1 MNNVNA
7 ARLERSGSGAKKR
20 HEYQTISEESS
31 LVKAVIMAGGK
42 GTRLRPLTSNQP
54 KPMISIVN
62 KPCMEHIVN
71 LLKRHGF
78 EEIVTTLGF
87 MPEAIEDYFGDGSD
101 WGVEIEHSIE
111 EEPAGTAGSVKL
123 AEDKLTER
131 FIVVSGD
138 ALTDAD
144 LSKAVEF
151 HEKNGAEATLVL
163 QEVDD
168 PSEFGIV
175 VVDDDGRVER
185 FLEKP
190 DPEEVFSYTANTGIY
205 VLEPGILK
213 DIPADEEYDFADD
226 LFPKLLDEGRSVYGY
241 VTEKPYWE
249 DIGNIDQYL
258 DAQRAVLR
266 GEVKGIEI
274 PGSEVR
280 VDGAFVGKDTK
291 VGEEK
296 LEAPA
301 VIGDHVKVAN
311 GARVGPDTV
320 LGPNVIV
327 ESGAKV
333 VGSTVAEGS
342 VIGEDAELDGAL
354 VGRSCK
360 VGKKA
365 RLLDDSALG
374 DNVEVGEGATVEAE
388 VAVFPDKSVED
399 GTTVSEDMT

>member
-1 MNNVNA
+1 M
-7 ARLERSGSGAKKR
+7 
-20 HEYQTISEESS
+20 
-31 LVKAVIMAGGK
+31 KAVIMAGGK

-78 EEIVTTLGF
+78 EDIVTTLGF
-87 MPEAIEDYFGDGSD
+87 MPGAIEDYFGDGSAWD
-101 WGVEIEHSIE
+101 VKMQHSIE

-123 AEDKLTER
+123 AEEELTER
-131 FIVVSGD
+131 FIAVSGD
-138 ALTDAD
+138 ALTDTD

-151 HEKNGAEATLVL
+151 HEKSGAEATLVL

-175 VVDDDGRVER
+175 VVDDDGKVER

-205 VLEPGILK
+205 VLEPGILGE
-213 DIPADEEYDFADD
+213 IPADEEYDFADD
-226 LFPKLLDEGRSVYGY
+226 LFPKLLDEGRPVYGY

-258 DAQRAVLR
+258 DAQRAVLG
-266 GEVKGIEI
+266 GEVKGIEL
-274 PGSEVR
+274 PGSEGS
-280 VDGAFVGKDTK
+280 VDGVFVGKDTK
-291 VGEEK
+291 VVEEQLK
-296 LEAPA
+296 APA
-301 VIGDHVKVAN
+301 VIGANVKIAA
-311 GARVGPDTV
+311 GAQIGPYTV
-320 LGPNVIV
+320 LGPNVTV
-327 ESGAKV
+327 EEGAKV

-342 VIGEDAELDGAL
+342 TIGANAELDGAL

-360 VGKKA
+360 VGA
-365 RLLDDSALG
+365 NVRLMKVSAIG

-388 VAVFPDKSVED
+388 VAVFPEKTVEE
-399 GTTVSEDMT
+399 GATVTEDMT

>member
-1 MNNVNA
+1 M
-7 ARLERSGSGAKKR
+7 
-20 HEYQTISEESS
+20 
-31 LVKAVIMAGGK
+31 KAVIMAGGK

-78 EEIVTTLGF
+78 EDIVTTLGF
-87 MPEAIEDYFGDGSD
+87 MPEVIEDYFGDGSAWD
-101 WGVEIEHSIE
+101 VEMEHSIE
-111 EEPAGTAGSVKL
+111 EEPAGTAGSIKL
-123 AEDKLTER
+123 AEDKLAER

-151 HEKNGAEATLVL
+151 HEKSGAEATLVL

-175 VVDDDGRVER
+175 VVDDDGKVER

-205 VLEPGILK
+205 VLEPGVLD

-226 LFPKLLDEGRSVYGY
+226 LFPKLLDEGRPVYGY

-258 DAQRAVLR
+258 DAQRAVLG

-274 PGSEVR
+274 PGSEGT
-280 VDGAFVGKDTK
+280 VDGVFVGKDTK
-291 VGEEK
+291 VDEEQ
-296 LEAPA
+296 LQAPA
-301 VIGDHVKVAN
+301 VIGANVKVAA
-311 GARVGPDTV
+311 GARIGPYTV
-320 LGPNVIV
+320 LGPNVRI

-342 VIGEDAELDGAL
+342 VVGENAELDGAL

-360 VGKKA
+360 VGADA
-365 RLLDDSALG
+365 RLMKVSALG

-388 VAVFPDKSVED
+388 VAVFPEKTVEE
-399 GTTVSEDMT
+399 GATVTEDMT

>member
-1 MNNVNA
+1 M
-7 ARLERSGSGAKKR
+7 
-20 HEYQTISEESS
+20 
-31 LVKAVIMAGGK
+31 KAVIMAGGK

-62 KPCMEHIVN
+62 KPCVEHIVN
-71 LLKRHGF
+71 LLKHHGI

-87 MPEAIEDYFGDGSD
+87 MPEVIEEYFGDGSE
-101 WGVEIEHSIE
+101 WGVKMEHSIE
-111 EEPAGTAGSVKL
+111 EEPMGTAGSVKL

-144 LSKAVEF
+144 LSKAIEF

-163 QEVDD
+163 QQVDD

-205 VLEPGILK
+205 ILEPGILEE
-213 DIPADEEYDFADD
+213 IPADEEYDFADD

-258 DAQRAVLR
+258 DAQRAVLS

-280 VDGAFVGKDTK
+280 VDGVFVGKDTR
-291 VGEEK
+291 VGEEQ
-296 LEAPA
+296 LEAPS
-301 VIGDHVKVAN
+301 VIGDNVKIAA
-311 GARVGPDTV
+311 GARVGPYTV
-320 LGPNVIV
+320 LGPNVSV

-342 VIGEDAELDGAL
+342 VIGENAKLDGAL

-360 VGKKA
+360 VGADA
-365 RLLDDSALG
+365 RLLKVSALG
-374 DNVEVGEGATVEAE
+374 DNVEVGEGATVKDE
-388 VAVFPDKSVED
+388 VAVFPDKTVEE
-399 GTTVSEDMT
+399 GTTVTEDMT